1 MINLTSLV
9 SMMTGRTGAESAKAG
24 ETGLATGGEFA
35 ALVQLAALNGSGEA
49 SANAGLGLVVSND
62 GAAAAGIAGVPG
74 EGLSADILAL
84 LGEDK
89 LALTA
94 PDRSATD
101 ADDGKT
107 VEAQAPVP
115 QDLARVRASLEAALA
130 GLRGEADTD
139 TVTDT
144 ASTDESATD
153 ATTTDQPMQAQVIP
167 FPLGL
172 GVTAMSAHVTTASGS
187 KGGRASASPQEVAA
201 KTAEALAP
209 SLPSGTEDEAAAE
222 GIDLAEAFGTQGATP
237 GKPVSAAAPDAA
249 QRFVVDLPV
258 GMATETAAI
267 AGRGAAGSATPSAAA
282 ALGAEVIDMGVS
294 GQWIDRLAREISGL
308 AEGGG
313 HSRFS
318 LNPPHLGRLEVD
330 VFQGADAMDI
340 RLTTETD
347 EAAQRL
353 NEGRGTLQADARIA
367 SLQLGQIT
375 VEKAGASSDAARD
388 QGQAQGQAQREMAG
402 QMQQQ
407 DGRQAQGRGQDGD
420 RAGWS
425 TRGAGEQSRQPD
437 ESTVAR
443 RDRADGH
450 VRFA

>member
-24 ETGLATGGEFA
+24 EAGLATGGEFA
-35 ALVQLAALNGSGEA
+35 ALVQLTALNGSGEA
-49 SANAGLGLVVSND
+49 GANAGLGLVVNND

-101 ADDGKT
+101 AGDGKT
-107 VEAQAPVP
+107 VETQASVP
-115 QDLARVRASLEAALA
+115 QDLASMRASLEAALA
-130 GLRGEADTD
+130 GLRGETD
-139 TVTDT
+139 TDT
-144 ASTDESATD
+144 ASTEESATD
-153 ATTTDQPMQAQVIP
+153 ATTTDQPVQAQVIP

-187 KGGRASASPQEVAA
+187 KGGRASASPQEVVA

-209 SLPSGTEDEAAAE
+209 SLPTGTEDEAAAE
-222 GIDLAEAFGTQGATP
+222 GVDLAEAFATQGSTP

-330 VFQGADAMDI
+330 VFQGADSMDI

-347 EAAQRL
+347 EAARRL

>member
-9 SMMTGRTGAESAKAG
+9 SMMTGRTGAESAKTG
-24 ETGLATGGEFA
+24 EPGLATGGEFA

-49 SANAGLGLVVSND
+49 GANAGLGLVVNND
-62 GAAAAGIAGVPG
+62 GVAAAGIAGVPG

-94 PDRSATD
+94 PDRSATEPG
-101 ADDGKT
+101 DGKT
-107 VEAQAPVP
+107 VETQASVP
-115 QDLARVRASLEAALA
+115 QDLASMRASLEAALA
-130 GLRGEADTD
+130 GLRGETD
-139 TVTDT
+139 TDT
-144 ASTDESATD
+144 ASTEESATD
-153 ATTTDQPMQAQVIP
+153 ATATDQPVQAQVIP
-167 FPLGL
+167 FPLSL
-172 GVTAMSAHVTTASGS
+172 GVTAISAHVATASGP
-187 KGGRASASPQEVAA
+187 KGGRASASPQEISA
-201 KTAEALAP
+201 KTAEALAS
-209 SLPSGTEDEAAAE
+209 SLPAGTEDEAAAD
-222 GIDLAEAFGTQGATP
+222 GIDLAEAFATQGATP
-237 GKPVSAAAPDAA
+237 GKPAPTAAPDVA

-267 AGRGAAGSATPSAAA
+267 AGRGAAGPATPSAAA

-347 EAAQRL
+347 EAARRL

-437 ESTVAR
+437 ESTIAR